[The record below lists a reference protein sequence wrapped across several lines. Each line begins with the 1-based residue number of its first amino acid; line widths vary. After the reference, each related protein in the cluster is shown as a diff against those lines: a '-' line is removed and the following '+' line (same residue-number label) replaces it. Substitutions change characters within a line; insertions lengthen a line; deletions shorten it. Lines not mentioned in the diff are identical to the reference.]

1 MSRTLASEA
10 SGADE
15 GAPRGQEG
23 SCGRK
28 AGRSAAAGGRGAGRS
43 AARGQQ
49 AEPCDWPGGPAAL
62 DGFVQAMLAKAD
74 ELYRPLPWRHV
85 DDPYAVL
92 VSEIMLQQ
100 TQVARV
106 GRFWERFLAAF
117 PTVDALAAAA
127 VPDVLELWQG
137 LGYNRRALALKRTAD
152 TCAAEN
158 QGRLPATYDQLLALP
173 GIGPATAAGVMA
185 FAYQQPSVYLET
197 NVRTVFLHELF
208 PDQEGVTDRT
218 LEPLVR
224 AAAFHPAAAAD
235 PRRWYY
241 GLLDYGARLKATVPN
256 PSRRSASHT
265 RQSTFE
271 GSRRQK
277 RAWIVRRVLAAPE
290 GVSPALVRADLNAA
304 EAEAARPEVPEEL
317 FASIVD
323 DLVGE
328 GFFRRDGQLLAP

>member
-1 MSRTLASEA
+1 M
-10 SGADE
+10 
-15 GAPRGQEG
+15 
-23 SCGRK
+23 
-28 AGRSAAAGGRGAGRS
+28 SAAQERAM
-43 AARGQQ
+43 
-49 AEPCDWPGGPAAL
+49 DWPDGAVSL
-62 DGFVQAMLAKAD
+62 DAFVGDMLAHGD

-106 GRFWERFLAAF
+106 GRFWERFLATF
-117 PTVDALAAAA
+117 PTLDALAAGA
-127 VPDVLELWQG
+127 VSDVLELWQG

-152 TCAAEN
+152 TCAARYRG
-158 QGRLPATYDQLLALP
+158 QLPKTYDELLALP

-185 FAYQQPSVYLET
+185 FAYQKPAVYLET

-208 PDQEGVTDRT
+208 PQQEGVPDRT
-218 LEPLVR
+218 LKPLVEQT
-224 AAAFHPAAAAD
+224 AFHPRAAAD

-241 GLLDYGARLKATVPN
+241 GLLDYGAHLKATVPN

-265 RQSTFE
+265 RQSAFE

-277 RAWIVRRVLAAPE
+277 RAWIVRCVLAAPE
-290 GVSPALVRADLNAA
+290 GMAPTTVLGQLN
-304 EAEAARPEVPEEL
+304 EAERSAGRPDVDEAL

-323 DLVGE
+323 DLLSE
-328 GFFRRDGQLLAP
+328 GFFRRDGDVLVP